1 MTDTEHLA
9 AARRL
14 QPIVMELRDRFDVDR
29 ALPGSLVEEL
39 HAAGF
44 FRMWLPRAIGG
55 AELAPLEFLEV
66 VEELS
71 RQDGS
76 VGWCTTIA
84 AGSARLAGAL
94 EEDAARTVFGS
105 GEGVLVGALYP
116 AGKAVAVSGGYR
128 VSGRWSYGSFIGY
141 ADWVASGCLTE
152 AGAPLL
158 FLCPRSQV
166 EVIDVWDVTGL
177 RATASNDYRVKDLF
191 VPERLTIPLVDFQPP
206 PRRDGPLYAIP
217 MTSVFFSS
225 IATVAMGIARAA
237 IDTLVEMAAAKRS
250 AGSLVPLRENA
261 LVQIDLAHSEALL
274 GSARAYLFEELAS
287 MWRDV
292 VADRPITERDRAKV
306 KLAAC
311 HAARSAIEAVELAY
325 QSAGGAALRYGS
337 RLERCF
343 RDVHVAGQHA
353 MLSRQGTLEPVGRVL
368 LGLSP
373 GTARL

>member
-1 MTDTEHLA
+1 MTGTQHLA

-14 QPIVMELRDRFDVDR
+14 EPMVMRLRDRFDTER
-29 ALPGSLVEEL
+29 KLPGSLVEAL
-39 HAAGF
+39 HAAGL

-55 AELAPLEFLEV
+55 AELAPLEFLET
-66 VEELS
+66 VEELA

-94 EEDAARTVFGS
+94 EEDAARTVFGD

-116 AGKAVAVSGGYR
+116 GGKAVAVPGGYR
-128 VSGRWSYGSFIGY
+128 ISGRWGYGSFIGY

-152 AGAPLL
+152 DGAPVL
-158 FLCPRSQV
+158 FLCPRSEV

-177 RATASNDYRVKDLF
+177 RATASNDYRTQDLF
-191 VPERLTIPLVDFQPP
+191 VPGRLTIPLVDFQPP
-206 PRRDGPLYAIP
+206 PRREGPLYAVP
-217 MTSVFFSS
+217 MTSVFFAS

-237 IDTLVEMAAAKRS
+237 IDTLVEMAATKRS
-250 AGSLVPLRENA
+250 AGAQTALRENT
-261 LVQIDLAHSEALL
+261 LVQIDLAHGEALL
-274 GSARAYLFEELAS
+274 GSARAYLFDRLGS
-287 MWRDV
+287 MWRDA
-292 VADRPITERDRAKV
+292 VAGHPITERDRAMV
-306 KLAAC
+306 RLAAC
-311 HAARSAIEAVELAY
+311 HAARCAIEAVELAY
-325 QSAGGAALRYGS
+325 QSAGGAALPYGS
-337 RLERCF
+337 RLERCL

-353 MLSRQGTLEPVGRVL
+353 MLGRQGTLEPVGRVL